1 MSSEARQSPGTVQPV
16 LPPVIGPL
24 RRHTHT
30 YDLMRQCIHCGFC
43 LPTCPTY
50 AVLGVEMD
58 SPRGR
63 IYQMQAVAEG
73 RMEISPEFV
82 EHMYC
87 CLGCR
92 ACETACP
99 SGVQFGKL
107 IEAAREQIQIEVA
120 HTPLFDHRG
129 DGQSQSDVPALPEPE
144 GNAINP
150 LHLDEGRSPALE
162 SLSERLLRR
171 FFFDIMLPS
180 RLVTSLVFGGLKVY
194 QRSGLQ
200 ALTHRSGLLDIV
212 NELPTPFQGQ
222 LKTPESLMPSARGD
236 VLPKPIAE
244 YTPARGKQ
252 RYRVGFVSGC
262 IMDQVFRDINEAT
275 IRVLA
280 ANDCEVVTP
289 LQQQCCGALHVHAGE
304 AERGRLL
311 AQRNIDVFE
320 PYACDYII
328 INSAGCGSNLKEYG
342 HLLRDDALYAR
353 RAEAFS
359 AKVLD
364 ISEFLARVDLNRE
377 MGEVKRTVAYHDA
390 CHLFHGQKVK
400 QQPRDLLKAIPGLTI
415 VPLKEAEWCCG
426 SAGIYNITNQ
436 EMASQLLERKMNN
449 IAATGAQVI
458 ATGNPGC
465 MMQIAL
471 GARERGLDIQVMH
484 PIELLDEAYRA
495 ADLYDLSIPEKI
507 SDQGR
512 QRSMLVWL
520 GIGLGIGLLLAFR
533 RNRKRKGTE

>member
-1 MSSEARQSPGTVQPV
+1 MSSETQSAGTTILEPV
-16 LPPVIGPL
+16 VGPL

-50 AVLGVEMD
+50 SVLGVEMD

-107 IEAAREQIQIEVA
+107 IEAAREQIQLEVA
-120 HTPLFDHRG
+120 HTPLL
-129 DGQSQSDVPALPEPE
+129 GQQARSQNGQQQLPEPE
-144 GNAINP
+144 GSSRYP

-162 SLSERLLRR
+162 SLTERLLRR
-171 FFFDIMLPS
+171 FFFDIVLPS
-180 RLVTSLVFGGLKVY
+180 RLVTSLVFAGLKVY

-200 ALTHRSGLLDIV
+200 TLAHRSGLLDAADA
-212 NELPTPFQGQ
+212 LPTPFQGK
-222 LKTPESLMPSARGD
+222 LKTPEALMPSAHGD
-236 VLPKPIAE
+236 LLPQPIVE
-244 YTPARGKQ
+244 YTPAIGKQ
-252 RYRVGFVSGC
+252 RYRVGFISGC

-280 ANDCEVVTP
+280 ANGCEVITP
-289 LQQQCCGALHVHAGE
+289 PQQQCCGALHVHAGE
-304 AERGRLL
+304 AERGREL
-311 AQRNIDVFE
+311 ARHNIDVFE

-342 HLLRDDALYAR
+342 HLLRDDPQYAR

-359 AKVLD
+359 AKVKD
-364 ISEFLARVDLNRE
+364 ISEFLTSIDFNRE
-377 MGEVKRTVAYHDA
+377 MGDVNRTVAYHDA
-390 CHLFHGQKVK
+390 CHLFHGQKIK
-400 QQPRDLLKAIPGLTI
+400 QQPRDMLKAIPGLTV

-436 EMASQLLERKMNN
+436 EMASQLLERKINN
-449 IAATGAQVI
+449 IAACGAQVI

-471 GARERGLDIQVMH
+471 GARARGMDIHVVH
-484 PIELLDEAYRA
+484 PVELLDEAYRA
-495 ADLYDLSIPEKI
+495 GGLYALPVPDLAAK
-507 SDQGR
+507 QQH
-512 QRSMLVWL
+512 QRSILL
-520 GIGLGIGLLLAFR
+520 GLSAGLLIGLLLAR
-533 RNRKRKGTE
+533 RKRKSS

>member
-1 MSSEARQSPGTVQPV
+1 MSLESQPQMPSQTPIISPP
-16 LPPVIGPL
+16 LEGPL

-73 RMEISPEFV
+73 RMAISPEFV

-107 IEAAREQIQIEVA
+107 IESAREQIQMEVA
-120 HTPLFDHRG
+120 HTPLFDGVR
-129 DGQSQSDVPALPEPE
+129 QQLPAPE
-144 GNAINP
+144 GTPEYP
-150 LHLDEGRSPALE
+150 LHKDEGRSPHLE
-162 SLSERLLRR
+162 SPAERLLRSL
-171 FFFDIMLPS
+171 FFDVILPS
-180 RLVTSLVFGGLKVY
+180 RLATSLLFAGLKIY

-200 ALTHRSGLLDIV
+200 TLAHRAGLINLA
-212 NELPTPFQGQ
+212 NALPTPLQGQ
-222 LKTPESLMPSARGD
+222 LKTPEELMHAAQGD
-236 VLPKPIAE
+236 LIPQPLPEI
-244 YTPARGKQ
+244 TPALGKQ
-252 RYRVGFVSGC
+252 RYRVGFISGC
-262 IMDQVFRDINEAT
+262 IMDQVFRSINEAT

-280 ANDCEVVTP
+280 ANGCEVVTP
-289 LQQQCCGALHVHAGE
+289 IQQQCCGALHVHAGE
-304 AERGRLL
+304 AERGRQL
-311 AQRNIDVFE
+311 ARQNIDVFE
-320 PYACDYII
+320 PFNCDFII

-342 HLLRDDALYAR
+342 HLLRDDPVYAP
-353 RAEAFS
+353 RARDFS
-359 AKVLD
+359 AKVKD
-364 ISEFLARVDLNRE
+364 VSEFLTGIELNRE
-377 MGEVKRTVAYHDA
+377 MGNVQYTVAYHDA

-400 QQPRDLLKAIPGLTI
+400 QQPRELLKSIPGLTL

-471 GARERGLDIQVMH
+471 GARQRGMDMDVVH
-484 PIELLDEAYRA
+484 PIELLDQAYRA
-495 ADLYDLSIPEKI
+495 GGLYNLPLPDIAAAKR
-507 SDQGR
+507 R
-512 QRSMLVWL
+512 QRNLLV
-520 GIGLGIGLLLAFR
+520 GLGVGVAVGLWLAR
-533 RNRKRKGTE
+533 RRKR

>member
-1 MSSEARQSPGTVQPV
+1 MSSETQSVSSV
-16 LPPVIGPL
+16 LQPVIGPL

-107 IEAAREQIQIEVA
+107 IEAAREQIQLEVA
-120 HTPLFDHRG
+120 HTPLIGSER
-129 DGQSQSDVPALPEPE
+129 ALPEPE
-144 GNAINP
+144 GNAQYP
-150 LHLDEGRSPALE
+150 LYMDEGRSPALE
-162 SLSERLLRR
+162 STSERLLRR
-171 FFFDIMLPS
+171 FFFDVVLPS
-180 RLVTSLVFGGLKVY
+180 RTVTSLVFAGLKVY

-200 ALTHRSGLLDIV
+200 SLAHRTGLFDRA
-212 NELPTPFQGQ
+212 NALPTPFQGK
-222 LKTPESLMPSARGD
+222 LATPEALMPAAQGD
-236 VLPKPIAE
+236 LFPRPIAE
-244 YTPARGKQ
+244 YTPAIGKK
-252 RYRVGFVSGC
+252 RYRVGFISGC
-262 IMDQVFRDINEAT
+262 IMDQVFRDINEAS

-280 ANDCEVVTP
+280 ANGCEVVTP
-289 LQQQCCGALHVHAGE
+289 PGQQCCGALHVHAGE
-304 AERGRLL
+304 AERGRQL
-311 AQRNIDVFE
+311 ACSNIDVFE

-342 HLLRDDALYAR
+342 HLLRDDPQYSR

-359 AKVLD
+359 AKVKD
-364 ISEFLARVDLNRE
+364 ISEFLMSIDLTRE
-377 MGEVKRTVAYHDA
+377 MGEVRRTVAYHDA
-390 CHLFHGQKVK
+390 CHLFHGQKIK
-400 QQPRDLLKAIPGLTI
+400 QQPHDMLKAIPGLTI

-436 EMASQLLERKMNN
+436 EMATQLLERKMNN
-449 IAATGAQVI
+449 IAATGVQVI

-471 GARERGLDIQVMH
+471 GARERGMDMQVVH
-484 PIELLDEAYRA
+484 PVELLDEAYRA
-495 ADLYDLSIPEKI
+495 GGLYALPVPDLAAK
-507 SDQGR
+507 
-512 QRSMLVWL
+512 QRLQRTFIASVAA
-520 GIGLGIGLLLAFR
+520 GLLIGLLLSR
-533 RNRKRKGTE
+533 RKRKRD

>member
-1 MSSEARQSPGTVQPV
+1 MSSEARQSTGSVQPV

-120 HTPLFDHRG
+120 HTPLFNNREMDYSH
-129 DGQSQSDVPALPEPE
+129 VPELPEPDT
-144 GNAINP
+144 GYP

-180 RLVTSLVFGGLKVY
+180 RRVTSLVFGGLKVY

-200 ALTHRSGLLDIV
+200 ALTHRTGLLDIV
-212 NELPTPFQGQ
+212 NALPTPFQGQ
-222 LKTPESLMPSARGD
+222 LKTPEMLMPAARGD
-236 VLPKPIAE
+236 VLPKPIVE
-244 YTPARGKQ
+244 FTPARGKK

-275 IRVLA
+275 IRVLVT
-280 ANDCEVVTP
+280 NGCEVVTP
-289 LQQQCCGALHVHAGE
+289 PQQQCCGALHVHAGE
-304 AERGRLL
+304 ADRGRQL
-311 AQRNIDVFE
+311 ARHNIDVFE

-342 HLLRDDALYAR
+342 HLLRDDALYAK
-353 RAEAFS
+353 RAETFS

-364 ISEFLARVDLNRE
+364 VSEFLTLVDLNRE

-436 EMASQLLERKMNN
+436 EMASQLLERKMKN

-471 GARERGLDIQVMH
+471 GARERGMDLQVVH
-484 PIELLDEAYRA
+484 PVELLDEAYRA
-495 ADLYDLSIPEKI
+495 GGLYALPIPDLAAK
-507 SDQGR
+507 QRR
-512 QRSMLVWL
+512 QRIFIASLVA
-520 GIGLGIGLLLAFR
+520 GLLIGLLLAR
-533 RNRKRKGTE
+533 RKRKSTSN

>member
-1 MSSEARQSPGTVQPV
+1 MSLDARNVQLRQISPPSE
-16 LPPVIGPL
+16 GPL
-24 RRHTHT
+24 RRQTHT

-107 IEAAREQIQIEVA
+107 IEAAREQIQMEVA
-120 HTPLFDHRG
+120 QTPLFDGHM
-129 DGQSQSDVPALPEPE
+129 QELPEPE
-144 GNAINP
+144 GSEQYP
-150 LHLDEGRSPALE
+150 LHRDEGRSPHLE
-162 SLSERLLRR
+162 SPTERLLRR
-171 FFFDIMLPS
+171 FFFDLMLPS
-180 RLVTSLVFGGLKVY
+180 RLVTSLVFAGLKVY

-200 ALTHRSGLLDIV
+200 ALARRTGLLDAM
-212 NELPTPFQGQ
+212 NALPSPLQGK
-222 LKTPESLMPSARGD
+222 LKTPEELMPPASGD
-236 VLPKPIAE
+236 LLPQLLPEI
-244 YTPARGKQ
+244 TPALGKK
-252 RYRVGFVSGC
+252 RFRVGFVSGC
-262 IMDQVFRDINEAT
+262 IMDQVYRDINEAT
-275 IRVLA
+275 IRVLT
-280 ANDCEVVTP
+280 ANGCEVITP
-289 LQQQCCGALHVHAGE
+289 PRQQCCGALHVHAGE
-304 AERGRLL
+304 AERGRQL
-311 AQRNIDVFE
+311 ARQNIDVFE
-320 PYACDYII
+320 PYDCDVII

-342 HLLRDDALYAR
+342 HLLRDDALYAT

-359 AKVLD
+359 AKVKD
-364 ISEFLARVDLNRE
+364 VSEFLAGIELNRE
-377 MGEVKRTVAYHDA
+377 MGEVKFNVAYHDA

-400 QQPRDLLKAIPGLTI
+400 QQPRELLKAIPGLTL
-415 VPLKEAEWCCG
+415 VTLKESDWCCG

-449 IAATGAQVI
+449 IAATGAHFI

-465 MMQIAL
+465 MMQIGL
-471 GARERGLDIQVMH
+471 GARQRGMDIDVVH
-484 PIELLDEAYRA
+484 PVELLDQAYRA
-495 ADLYDLSIPEKI
+495 GGLYELPKRNME
-507 SDQGR
+507 GVRRR
-512 QRSMLVWL
+512 QRTVAI
-520 GIGLGIGLLLAFR
+520 GIGIGAAIGLLLAR
-533 RNRKRKGTE
+533 RWRRRS